1 MVVGFSFTIL
11 NKNFGY
17 SFLSSFLFF
26 RYTGSIFV
34 SNFLIT
40 ISGLFEL
47 STLIHSLIN
56 YVVFFYL
63 IGILIVLSGV
73 GAYKLINNIIIDANL
88 TSISA
93 LLTKRKV
100 KMAGYWPIS
109 FLPF

>member
-1 MVVGFSFTIL
+1 MW
-11 NKNFGY
+11 
-17 SFLSSFLFF
+17 
-26 RYTGSIFV
+26 
-34 SNFLIT
+34 
-40 ISGLFEL
+40 
-47 STLIHSLIN
+47 
-56 YVVFFYL
+56 FFYL